1 VVVSTPLPAQGLL
14 GGETG
19 TVRSADAGG
28 LSIAWDAPHGGGD
41 EAAEALAEGQVRA
54 LRHAWALTVAEAQ
67 GGRWPAVVAVFDG
80 SSAAKLTRALTL
92 GAITLATQH
101 LTVVHGAGRALA
113 DAVEKIPD
121 RARRTRLKHALR
133 D

>member
-1 VVVSTPLPAQGLL
+1 
-14 GGETG
+14 
-19 TVRSADAGG
+19 
-28 LSIAWDAPHGGGD
+28 
-41 EAAEALAEGQVRA
+41 
-54 LRHAWALTVAEAQ
+54 
-67 GGRWPAVVAVFDG
+67 VVAVFDG
-80 SSAAKLTRALTL
+80 DSAPKLTRALTL